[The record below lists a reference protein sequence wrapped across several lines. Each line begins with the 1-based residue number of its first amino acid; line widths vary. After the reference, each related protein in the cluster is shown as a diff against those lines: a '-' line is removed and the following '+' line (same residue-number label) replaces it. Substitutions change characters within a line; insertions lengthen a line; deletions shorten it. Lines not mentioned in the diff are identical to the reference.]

1 MTLLCLKP
9 AKDIGKYNSL
19 KTSVSYLSLSF
30 VSKYD
35 VCNIGESAGISRLV
49 ANFID
54 IKYFE
59 PVSIAIK
66 KTNMEKIIKNC
77 AGIDIGSEKVFVAIE
92 NQQVKSFRT
101 FTASYKEL
109 GNYLKLHGIEQV
121 AMEATGI
128 YWITLYDIL
137 EEMKFKIALV
147 NPTDSKNLPGRKTD
161 VQDCQWIQ
169 QLYSHGLL
177 RESFVPQDL
186 VRKLRV
192 YTRMREDKLQMASSH
207 VQHMQKALIEM
218 NIRLPEVLS
227 QTHGVSGM
235 AMIKAILQGE
245 RNATTLLNYCSK
257 ELQKRKGADILL
269 ALDGNFKKEYLFEL
283 QQAYDG
289 YLFYLEQV
297 KVCDQHAEEVLIDF
311 NKKENN
317 PYSDDIKPKHIRHNK
332 PQIENLHKLLQGI
345 HGANPTVLPG
355 ITDYGFMRLTAEL
368 GNNINQWANVKS
380 FVSWLGLA
388 PGKNQSGKTNKRSKK
403 RAVTRAGQIFKQ
415 AAQSLLVSKE
425 LGLGAFARR
434 LKARRGAAVAIKA
447 TARKLAE
454 LYYKIFSKGMEY
466 VEKGVEMYQQ
476 RIKEQQIRFLTKKAT
491 ELNLQLVEIQ
501 PNGI

>member
-1 MTLLCLKP
+1 
-9 AKDIGKYNSL
+9 
-19 KTSVSYLSLSF
+19 
-30 VSKYD
+30 
-35 VCNIGESAGISRLV
+35 
-49 ANFID
+49 
-54 IKYFE
+54 
-59 PVSIAIK
+59 
-66 KTNMEKIIKNC
+66 MEKIIKNC

-92 NQQVKSFRT
+92 DQPVKSFRT
-101 FTASYKEL
+101 FTSTYKEL

-137 EEMKFKIALV
+137 EEMGFEVALV
-147 NPTDSKNLPGRKTD
+147 NPSDSKNLPGRKTD
-161 VQDCQWIQ
+161 VQDCQWIH

-177 RESFVPQDL
+177 RKSFVPMDV

-192 YTRMREDKLQMASSH
+192 YTRMREDKLQMAASH
-207 VQHMQKALIEM
+207 IQHMQKALIQM

-245 RNATTLLNYCSK
+245 RNATTLLSYCSSD
-257 ELQKRKGADILL
+257 LQKRKGNDILL
-269 ALDGNFKKEYLFEL
+269 ALEGNYKEEYLFEL

-297 KVCDQHAEEVLIDF
+297 KVCDLHAEKTLVDF
-311 NKKENN
+311 NKKENRN
-317 PYSDDIKPKHIRHNK
+317 YTDGSKPKPIRHNK
-332 PQIENLHKLLQGI
+332 PQIKNLHELLQGI

-355 ITDYGFMRLTAEL
+355 LTDYSFMKLTAEL
-368 GNNINQWANVKS
+368 GNNIKQWPNIKS

-388 PGKNQSGKTNKRSKK
+388 PGKNQSGKRNKRSKK

-415 AAQSLLVSKE
+415 AAQSLLVSKQP
-425 LGLGAFARR
+425 GLGVFARR
-434 LKARRGAAVAIKA
+434 LRARRGAAIAVKA

-454 LYYKIFSKGMEY
+454 LYYKIFSQGMEY
-466 VEKGVEMYQQ
+466 VEKGVQVYEQKL
-476 RIKEQQIRFLTKKAT
+476 KEQQIKFLTKKAT
-491 ELNLQLVEIQ
+491 ELNLQLVQ
-501 PNGI
+501 M